1 MANGIVLNIDTTKSE
16 FQNPMVQ
23 LRQGDGNYQSLSVT
37 VTSNGEPLDLTG
49 WTITFMGT
57 TAGNFKIVDT
67 ASVVTNALQGEF
79 TYTPTKAWG
88 QDQGEFKN
96 AYFKFVKSDETA
108 SGASFRVNV
117 LDAVDLTAEE
127 SKDYI
132 SVVDVM
138 IEQVK
143 NDMDTKLADTK
154 QTLTDTQSQANA
166 VHENVND
173 LNTNVNDLKA
183 QNNNIRTSDNTWTGT
198 NTFNLPIVG
207 NISGTATTANDPQAI
222 HIDDFGIISGF
233 KQPIGTKFVDKLNN
247 EFEQRAVNI
256 EWFPILA
263 PEATDDGRI
272 QRAIDYVKNNGTLI
286 FQSGA
291 TYTIATGVKI
301 QDKNGITII
310 GNNAT
315 INVSSTLDN
324 MFVFSYIGTVD
335 NLDISGFNILN
346 SNPDPNKHLTAFGSN
361 SNNILTR
368 SNVHDNIIDSMNVG
382 ISLNADLGGTVEKNN
397 VYRNRIYNVS
407 GSESGQGYGIHIAYG
422 NKTEIYENYI
432 DNAGRHA
439 IYIAEGFDIRA
450 QHNIIRNHRLNKS
463 TNQYRPAIN
472 IARKAVNIIIENN
485 IFDNIRDGAIQVGNQ
500 NEKGDME
507 NVYVKNNSF
516 INWKT
521 VPAIRVGSDAQAA
534 DIFNAY
540 NIIVSENTFVSDS
553 TFSAVIVNMGL
564 GVIIKGNNFKYNNPS
579 SRIDAVN
586 LTPTIANALD
596 NVLIQKN
603 TFQVASGTNKSQFR
617 AVTFSGLA
625 STGTVNVTA
634 SDNEFIGLY
643 SDTKKEYFDYF
654 SGVAITNPN
663 LNYLPSR
670 TLSKKTT
677 APTTGYHDIGEISY
691 SSNPSST
698 RNVGWVCTV
707 AGNPGTWVSFGTF

>member
-1 MANGIVLNIDTTKSE
+1 MNYIKNVGDDQNKYGDTASIFQINLIKDNNIFNFGDNQVTVNIANGSGYVLSMTPEKFFDNSVLNLDFNQEPLKRLTPDSYRLEVEVLFEDGDVAKFPTNGGMQFYINKNLKGTTGELVPTVTFDTVLEAVDKKVNNYLATVVKGDKGDKGDTGVIDTT
-16 FQNPMVQ
+16 
-23 LRQGDGNYQSLSVT
+23 
-37 VTSNGEPLDLTG
+37 
-49 WTITFMGT
+49 
-57 TAGNFKIVDT
+57 A
-67 ASVVTNALQGEF
+67 
-79 TYTPTKAWG
+79 
-88 QDQGEFKN
+88 
-96 AYFKFVKSDETA
+96 
-108 SGASFRVNV
+108 
-117 LDAVDLTAEE
+117 
-127 SKDYI
+127 DY
-132 SVVDVM
+132 
-138 IEQVK
+138 
-143 NDMDTKLADTK
+143 
-154 QTLTDTQSQANA
+154 
-166 VHENVND
+166 
-173 LNTNVNDLKA
+173 
-183 QNNNIRTSDNTWTGT
+183 TWTGK
-198 NTFNLPIVG
+198 NTFESPIVG

-222 HIDDFGIISGF
+222 HIDDFGIISYF
-233 KQPIGTKFVDKLNN
+233 KQPIGAKFVDKLNN

-256 EWFPILA
+256 EWFPIFA

-272 QRAIDYVKNNGTLI
+272 QRAINYIKNNGTLI
-286 FQSGA
+286 FESGS
-291 TYTIATGVKI
+291 TYTIATGIKI
-301 QDKNGITII
+301 QDKTGLKII

-315 INVSSTLDN
+315 INVTSTLDS

-335 NLDISGFNILN
+335 NLDISGFNIIN

-368 SNVHDNIIDSMNVG
+368 SNIHDNIIDSMNVG

-450 QHNIIRNHRLNKS
+450 HHNIIRNHRLNTS

-521 VPAIRVGSDAQAA
+521 VPAIRVGSDAQTA
-534 DIFNAY
+534 DIFSAY
-540 NIIVSENTFVSDS
+540 NIVVSENNFVSDS
-553 TFSAVIVNMGL
+553 TFSSVIVNMGL

-586 LTPTIANALD
+586 VIPTIANALD

-643 SDTKKEYFDYF
+643 SNTGKEYFDYF

-663 LNYLPSR
+663 LNYLSSR
-670 TLSKKTT
+670 TLSKKTS

-691 SSNPSST
+691 SSNPNST
-698 RNVGWVCTV
+698 RNVGWICTV
-707 AGNPGTWVSFGTF
+707 AGNPGTWVPFGTF